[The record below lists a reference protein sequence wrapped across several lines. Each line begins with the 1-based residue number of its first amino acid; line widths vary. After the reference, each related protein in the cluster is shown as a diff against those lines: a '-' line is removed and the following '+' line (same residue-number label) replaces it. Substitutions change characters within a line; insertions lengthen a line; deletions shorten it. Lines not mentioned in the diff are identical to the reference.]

1 MHKCF
6 DSLNLGAFEVK
17 VLRKKTKTKKTKQ
30 STGWYTS
37 FEFLE
42 ERVKLDH
49 KV

>member
-17 VLRKKTKTKKTKQ
+17 VLKKQNKTKQ